1 MGRSKLNTLKK
12 TTLKTFFEVTNK
24 LGFIEGEHFTYNQ
37 VNNEIKLYNGS
48 EIILKD
54 LFSYPSDPD
63 FDSLGSL
70 EIAGAFIDECNQ
82 ISEKAK
88 NIVMSRIRHK
98 LDEYNITPKLFMSC
112 NPSRNWV
119 YNEYYKKSIDG
130 TLEPYKC
137 FVPALSTDNEFI
149 TKHYITSLERQ
160 DEVTKRRLLYG
171 QWDYEDQ
178 LGLFKYDNLLD
189 MFDDDPMN
197 LITTNGGKIISIDV
211 ARLGKDKTC
220 IIVWDHLNIIEVKEL
235 SRKRLDEQANIIRE
249 IMTKY
254 NITNNKQLIFDTDGV
269 GGGLADMFNGCV
281 EIVNNSR
288 PVNEENYQNLKT
300 QLYYKLSEQINLG
313 NIKIYN
319 VNGDQKTRILQ
330 ELQIIKRENAD
341 QDGKIKMT
349 NKEQIK
355 IQIGRSPDLS
365 DSMAF
370 RMIKLLKKSGGTDFG
385 ISFVEF

>member
-1 MGRSKLNTLKK
+1 
-12 TTLKTFFEVTNK
+12 
-24 LGFIEGEHFTYNQ
+24 
-37 VNNEIKLYNGS
+37 
-48 EIILKD
+48 
-54 LFSYPSDPD
+54 
-63 FDSLGSL
+63 
-70 EIAGAFIDECNQ
+70 
-82 ISEKAK
+82 
-88 NIVMSRIRHK
+88 
-98 LDEYNITPKLFMSC
+98 MSC

-119 YNEYYKKSIDG
+119 YNEYYKKSLDG

-197 LITTNGGKIISIDV
+197 LITTNSGKIISIDV

-220 IIVWDHLNIIEVKEL
+220 IIIWDHLNIIEVKEL